1 MQQHTD
7 LDQNTVEW
15 LHPMMFMIQANA
27 QDNPT
32 WDEAMN
38 GPNQEGYWESC
49 LKEIST
55 LQDSMQS
62 WEVVSR
68 ESWMN
73 VLPSTWAFKCKRY
86 PSGEVRKLKARFCVR
101 GDRQIE
107 GVDYFDTF
115 APVVNWT
122 TVRIMLIM
130 SIILNLSTKQVD
142 YTAAFVHAPIDL
154 PPRYNQI
161 SKREQEQ
168 AGIYIEIPR
177 SFMQS
182 GKVLKL
188 KKSLYGLKQAPRNFF
203 MHLKAKLESIGFV
216 SDPDIDPCLFISDK
230 VICLVYV
237 DDTLFFSPNEIFIN
251 EVIDKLSKM
260 DLELE
265 VEESVAGFLGVHID
279 QSESRQI
286 KLTQEGLTKRIIE
299 ALNITDLPRKF
310 TPATL
315 EPCINKR

>member
-1 MQQHTD
+1 MSMKWKCLTDSLHSSDLKLYITNMQQHTD
-7 LDQNTVEW
+7 LDRNTVEW

-38 GPNQEGYWESC
+38 GPNQEGYWEAC

-73 VLPSTWAFKCKRY
+73 VLPSTWAFKCKQY
-86 PSGEVRKLKARFCVR
+86 PSDEVRKLKARFCVR

-154 PPRYNQI
+154 PPRYNQM

-168 AGIYIEIPR
+168 AGIYIEMHR
-177 SFMQS
+177 GFMQS

-188 KKSLYGLKQAPRNFF
+188 KKSLYGLK
-203 MHLKAKLESIGFV
+203 
-216 SDPDIDPCLFISDK
+216 
-230 VICLVYV
+230 
-237 DDTLFFSPNEIFIN
+237 
-251 EVIDKLSKM
+251 
-260 DLELE
+260 
-265 VEESVAGFLGVHID
+265 
-279 QSESRQI
+279 
-286 KLTQEGLTKRIIE
+286 
-299 ALNITDLPRKF
+299 
-310 TPATL
+310 
-315 EPCINKR
+315 